1 MRLGPAYWPLR
12 LLPTFACVMGLVG
25 LLLPGP
31 PHLPIVAGL
40 LFGSALALEFGGW
53 ARATRAHGKSLA
65 TAALVGAVVGGAIL
79 LVLAPTL
86 ANTVDLVAQR

>member
-53 ARATRAHGKSLA
+53 ARATRAHGRSLA
-65 TAALVGAVVGGAIL
+65 TAALVGAVVGAAIL
-79 LVLAPTL
+79 LALAPS
-86 ANTVDLVAQR
+86 VGGSIDLVALR